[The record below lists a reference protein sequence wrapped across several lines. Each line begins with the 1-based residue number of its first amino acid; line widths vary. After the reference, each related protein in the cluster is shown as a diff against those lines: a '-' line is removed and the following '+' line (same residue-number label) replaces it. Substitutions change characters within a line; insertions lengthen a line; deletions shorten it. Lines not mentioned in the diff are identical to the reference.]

1 MARQRLSRQQCSFW
15 ILLCCLLTGIACYVW
30 LPGIIT
36 VSGSR
41 LNNAYP
47 SHSTTLTSPAQ
58 PILPKGYGIQN
69 SGRDLFAA
77 PRNFQ
82 LTSAVALPIA
92 APAGNNSA
100 NNSQPVS
107 QPGKQADSKL
117 RLVGVI
123 SGGGQAVAIIQKDT
137 GSRSYRINEY
147 IANYQLIAVEENSVT
162 LLGPQGHKV
171 LTLER

>member
-15 ILLCCLLTGIACYVW
+15 ILLCCLLTAIVCHVW

-47 SHSTTLTSPAQ
+47 SHSATLTSPVQ
-58 PILPKGYGIQN
+58 PILPKGYGVQN

-77 PRNFQ
+77 PREFQ
-82 LTSAVALPIA
+82 LALAAPVA

-107 QPGKQADSKL
+107 RPENQADSKL

-147 IANYQLIAVEENSVT
+147 IANYQLITVEENSVT
-162 LLGPQGHKV
+162 LLGPQGNKV